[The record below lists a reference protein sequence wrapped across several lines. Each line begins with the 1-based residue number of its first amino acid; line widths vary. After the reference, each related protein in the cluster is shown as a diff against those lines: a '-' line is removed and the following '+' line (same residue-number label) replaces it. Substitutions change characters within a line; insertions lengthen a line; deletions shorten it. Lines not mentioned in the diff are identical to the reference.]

1 MLRLR
6 RTIGWLLVILIAIFL
21 VSLLGANLYVQS
33 QTTQQR
39 IQQELSQRLK
49 MPLQIQRISVTPWGG
64 LNLSGITIPQL
75 NDTHATPFLEA
86 KNFRL
91 RVKMR
96 SIFWR
101 PLVIQEVALIGPA
114 VVWPQNESG
123 EWRVPM
129 REPPVERQTP
139 SQAEVN
145 PTTPSEN
152 VVEVTPSPS
161 ETESKPAK
169 PAKAESTAT
178 GPQIKKVR
186 LSDGSFHFL
195 DREKR
200 NVALFDGVQFS
211 SSMRDITTIRGQVRI
226 NNIALRDRVFLSA
239 LRSPVHYNPDELALS
254 GLTAQIAKGQ
264 LTGDFSMAP
273 QEQDSPFT
281 VHASFHRLQADQLVA
296 EAGGSRD
303 IVRGLLEGT
312 LDASG
317 KTADP
322 DALTGSGSILLQNG
336 RVQQFAVLAAIG
348 QLLQIEELTQLDLEQ
363 AEARFHLKGNTVLV
377 DELILRSP
385 NLRLTAT
392 GSVSLRGGKLALD
405 SVLAIND
412 KIRSQLFR
420 GIRENFVA
428 TSEPGQYA
436 LQFHVGG
443 TVEKPKTDLVERA
456 VGTDLKNLG
465 GVIDVILGHGK
476 GKKKKNPE
484 MNMPSPSSSPS
495 P

>member
-6 RTIGWLLVILIAIFL
+6 RTIGWLLVVVIAIFL

-75 NDTHATPFLEA
+75 DDAHATPFLEA

-101 PLVIQEVALIGPA
+101 PLVIKEVALIGPA
-114 VVWPQNESG
+114 VIWPQNESG

-129 REPPVERQTP
+129 REPAVEPQTP
-139 SQAEVN
+139 SQPPGAAVTA
-145 PTTPSEN
+145 PPEN
-152 VVEVTPSPS
+152 VIEPPPAA
-161 ETESKPAK
+161 TEPKRAK

-178 GPQIKKVR
+178 GPQIRKVR

-211 SSMRDITTIRGQVRI
+211 SSMRDITTMRGQVRI

-239 LRSPVHYNPDELALS
+239 LSSPVHYDPDELALS
-254 GLTAQIAKGQ
+254 ELTAQIAKGQ

-273 QEQDSPFT
+273 QEKDSPFT
-281 VHASFHRLQADQLVA
+281 VHASFNRLQADQLVA
-296 EAGGSRD
+296 EAGGPRD
-303 IVRGLLEGT
+303 IVRGVLEGT
-312 LDASG
+312 LDATG

-322 DALTGSGSILLQNG
+322 DALTGSGTILLQNG

-363 AEARFHLKGNTVLV
+363 AEAKFHLNGSTVLV

-392 GSVSLRGGKLALD
+392 GSISLRGGKLALD

-428 TSEPGQYA
+428 TSERGQYA
-436 LQFHVGG
+436 LQFHVSG
-443 TVEKPKTDLVERA
+443 TVDKPKTDLVERA
-456 VGTDLKNLG
+456 VGADLKNLG
-465 GVIDVILGHGK
+465 GVIDALLGHGK
-476 GKKKKNPE
+476 GKKKKNPK
-484 MNMPSPSSSPS
+484 MNTPSPSPV

>member
-6 RTIGWLLVILIAIFL
+6 RTIGWLLVVVIAIFL

-75 NDTHATPFLEA
+75 NDPHATPFLEA

-91 RVKMR
+91 RVKVR

-101 PLVIQEVALIGPA
+101 PLVIKEVALIGPA
-114 VVWPQNESG
+114 VIWPQNESG

-129 REPPVERQTP
+129 KEPSVEPQMPPQPEATATAP
-139 SQAEVN
+139 PE
-145 PTTPSEN
+145 T
-152 VVEVTPSPS
+152 VVEVTPSPL
-161 ETESKPAK
+161 ETESKQAK
-169 PAKAESTAT
+169 VAKTESTAT
-178 GPQIKKVR
+178 GPQIRKVR

-195 DREKR
+195 DRERR

-211 SSMRDITTIRGQVRI
+211 SSMRDITTLRGQVRI
-226 NNIALRDRVFLSA
+226 ENIALRDRVFLSA
-239 LRSPVHYNPDELALS
+239 LRSPIRYNPDELALPE
-254 GLTAQIAKGQ
+254 LTAQIAKGQ
-264 LTGDFSMAP
+264 LTGDFSMSP
-273 QEQDSPFT
+273 QEKDSPFT

-303 IVRGLLEGT
+303 IVRGVLEGT
-312 LDASG
+312 LDATG

-322 DALTGSGSILLQNG
+322 DALTGSGTILLQNG
-336 RVQQFAVLAAIG
+336 RVQQFAVLAAVG
-348 QLLQIEELTQLDLEQ
+348 QVLQIEELTQLDLEQ
-363 AEARFHLKGNTVLV
+363 AEAKYHLNGSTVLI

-392 GSVSLRGGKLALD
+392 GSISLRGGKLALD

-420 GIRENFVA
+420 GIRENFVP

-443 TVEKPKTDLVERA
+443 TVDKPKTDLVERA
-456 VGTDLKNLG
+456 VGADLNNLG
-465 GVIDVILGHGK
+465 GVIDALLGHGK
-476 GKKKKNPE
+476 GKKKKKPE
-484 MNMPSPSSSPS
+484 MNTPASSPT

>member
-6 RTIGWLLVILIAIFL
+6 RTIGWLLVVVVAIFL

-64 LNLSGITIPQL
+64 LNLTGITIPQL
-75 NDTHATPFLEA
+75 KDAHATPFLEA
-86 KNFRL
+86 KDFRL
-91 RVKMR
+91 RVKVR

-101 PLVIQEVALIGPA
+101 PLVIKEVALIGPA
-114 VVWPQNESG
+114 VIWPQNESG

-129 REPPVERQTP
+129 REPPVET
-139 SQAEVN
+139 QAPPQPEATVTA
-145 PTTPSEN
+145 PPEN
-152 VVEVTPSPS
+152 VVEATPS
-161 ETESKPAK
+161 ETEPGQ
-169 PAKAESTAT
+169 PKAPKVESAAT

-211 SSMRDITTIRGQVRI
+211 SSMRDITSIRGQVRI
-226 NNIALRDRVFLSA
+226 EHIALRDRVFLSG
-239 LRSPVHYNPDELALS
+239 LRSPVRYNPDELALS

-296 EAGGSRD
+296 EAGGARD
-303 IVRGLLEGT
+303 IVHGVLEGT
-312 LDASG
+312 LDATG

-322 DALTGSGSILLQNG
+322 DALTGSGTLLLQNG
-336 RVQQFAVLAAIG
+336 HVQQFAVLAALG

-363 AEARFHLKGNTVLV
+363 AEAKYHLKGNTVLV

-405 SVLAIND
+405 SVLAINE

-456 VGTDLKNLG
+456 VGADLKNLG
-465 GVIDVILGHGK
+465 GVIDALLGHGK

-484 MNMPSPSSSPS
+484 MNTPSPSPA

>member
-1 MLRLR
+1 MFRLR
-6 RTIGWLLVILIAIFL
+6 RTVGWLFLVVVAIFL

-33 QTTQQR
+33 QTTQLR

-75 NDTHATPFLEA
+75 NDAHTTPFLEA
-86 KNFRL
+86 KDFRL

-101 PLVIQEVALIGPA
+101 PLVIKEVALIGPA
-114 VVWPQNESG
+114 VIWPQNESG

-129 REPPVERQTP
+129 RELPAEPQTP
-139 SQAEVN
+139 PQHEASVTA
-145 PTTPSEN
+145 PPEN
-152 VVEVTPSPS
+152 VVEAPPAA
-161 ETESKPAK
+161 TEPKQAK

-178 GPQIKKVR
+178 GPQIRKVR

-200 NVALFDGVQFS
+200 NLALFDGVQFS
-211 SSMRDITTIRGQVRI
+211 SSMRDITTLRGQVRI
-226 NNIALRDRVFLSA
+226 ENIALRDRVFLSA
-239 LRSPVHYNPDELALS
+239 LRSPIRYNPDELALPE
-254 GLTAQIAKGQ
+254 LTAQIAKGQ
-264 LTGDFSMAP
+264 LTGDFSMSP
-273 QEQDSPFT
+273 QEEDSPFT

-303 IVRGLLEGT
+303 IVRGVLEGT
-312 LDASG
+312 LDATG

-322 DALTGSGSILLQNG
+322 DALTGSGTILLQNG
-336 RVQQFAVLAAIG
+336 RVQKLAVLAALG
-348 QLLQIEELTQLDLEQ
+348 QLLQIEELMQLDLEQ
-363 AEARFHLKGNTVLV
+363 AEAKYRLAGNTVLV
-377 DELILRSP
+377 DELLLRSP

-392 GSVSLRGGKLALD
+392 GSVSLRGKRAVD
-405 SVLAIND
+405 SVLAINE

-420 GIRENFVA
+420 GIRENFVP
-428 TSEPGQYA
+428 TSEPGEYA

-443 TVEKPKTDLVERA
+443 TVDKPKTDLMERA
-456 VGTDLKNLG
+456 VGADLKDLG
-465 GVIDVILGHGK
+465 GLLDALIDHGK
-476 GKKKKNPE
+476 SKKKKNAESPT
-484 MNMPSPSSSPS
+484 PSASPK

>member
-1 MLRLR
+1 MLRFR
-6 RTIGWLLVILIAIFL
+6 RTIVWLLVVVIAIFL

-33 QTTQQR
+33 QTTQLR

-75 NDTHATPFLEA
+75 NDAHTTPFLEA
-86 KNFRL
+86 KDFRL
-91 RVKMR
+91 RVKVR

-101 PLVIQEVALIGPA
+101 PLVIKEVALIGPA
-114 VVWPQNESG
+114 VIWPQNESG

-129 REPPVERQTP
+129 RELPVESQTAP
-139 SQAEVN
+139 QPEATATAPPESA
-145 PTTPSEN
+145 
-152 VVEVTPSPS
+152 VEAPPAA
-161 ETESKPAK
+161 TEPKQAK
-169 PAKAESTAT
+169 PAKLESTAT
-178 GPQIKKVR
+178 GPQIRKVR

-211 SSMRDITTIRGQVRI
+211 SSMRDVTTIRGQVGI

-239 LRSPVHYNPDELALS
+239 LRSPVRYNPEELALS

-273 QEQDSPFT
+273 QEKDSPFT

-296 EAGGSRD
+296 EAGGPRD
-303 IVRGLLEGT
+303 IVRGVLEGT
-312 LDASG
+312 LDAAG

-322 DALTGSGSILLQNG
+322 DALTGSGSILLENG

-363 AEARFHLKGNTVLV
+363 AEAKFHLNGNTVLV

-392 GSVSLRGGKLALD
+392 GSISLRGGKLALD

-436 LQFHVGG
+436 LRFHVGG
-443 TVEKPKTDLVERA
+443 TVDKPKTDLVERA
-456 VGTDLKNLG
+456 VGADLKNLG
-465 GVIDVILGHGK
+465 GVIDALLGHGK
-476 GKKKKNPE
+476 GKKKKNAE
-484 MNMPSPSSSPS
+484 MNTPSPSPT

>member
-6 RTIGWLLVILIAIFL
+6 RTIGWLLVVVVATLL

-75 NDTHATPFLEA
+75 NDAHATPFLEA

-91 RVKMR
+91 RVKVR

-101 PLVIQEVALIGPA
+101 PLVIKEVALIGPA
-114 VVWPQNESG
+114 VIWPQNESG

-129 REPPVERQTP
+129 REPPAEPQTP
-139 SQAEVN
+139 PQPEATATA
-145 PTTPSEN
+145 PPEN
-152 VVEVTPSPS
+152 VVEASPAA
-161 ETESKPAK
+161 TEPKQPKPAK
-169 PAKAESTAT
+169 GESTAT
-178 GPQIKKVR
+178 GPQIRKVR

-239 LRSPVHYNPDELALS
+239 LRSPVRYNPDELALS

-273 QEQDSPFT
+273 QEKDSPFT

-303 IVRGLLEGT
+303 IVRGVLEGT
-312 LDASG
+312 LDATG

-322 DALTGSGSILLQNG
+322 EALTGSGSILLQNG

-363 AEARFHLKGNTVLV
+363 AEAKFHLNGNTVLV

-392 GSVSLRGGKLALD
+392 GSISLRGGKLALD

-456 VGTDLKNLG
+456 VGADLKNLG
-465 GVIDVILGHGK
+465 GVIDALLGHGK

-484 MNMPSPSSSPS
+484 MNTPSPSPV

>member
-6 RTIGWLLVILIAIFL
+6 RTIGWLLVVVIAIFL

-75 NDTHATPFLEA
+75 NDPHATPFLEA

-91 RVKMR
+91 RVKVR

-101 PLVIQEVALIGPA
+101 PLVIKEVALIGPA
-114 VVWPQNESG
+114 VIWPQNESG

-129 REPPVERQTP
+129 KEPSVEPQMPPQPEATATAP
-139 SQAEVN
+139 PE
-145 PTTPSEN
+145 T
-152 VVEVTPSPS
+152 VVEVTPSPL
-161 ETESKPAK
+161 ETESKQAK
-169 PAKAESTAT
+169 VAKTESTAT
-178 GPQIKKVR
+178 GPQIRKVR

-211 SSMRDITTIRGQVRI
+211 SSMRDITTLRGQVRI
-226 NNIALRDRVFLSA
+226 ENIALRDRVFLSA
-239 LRSPVHYNPDELALS
+239 LRSPIRYNPDELALPE
-254 GLTAQIAKGQ
+254 LAAQIAKGQ
-264 LTGDFSMAP
+264 LTGDFSMSP
-273 QEQDSPFT
+273 QEKDSPFT

-303 IVRGLLEGT
+303 IVRGVLEGT
-312 LDASG
+312 LDATG

-322 DALTGSGSILLQNG
+322 DALTGSGTILLQNG
-336 RVQQFAVLAAIG
+336 RVQQFAVLAAVG

-363 AEARFHLKGNTVLV
+363 AEAKYHLNGSTVLI

-392 GSVSLRGGKLALD
+392 GSISLRGGKLALD

-420 GIRENFVA
+420 GIRENFVP

-443 TVEKPKTDLVERA
+443 TVDKPKTDLVERA
-456 VGTDLKNLG
+456 VGADLNNLG
-465 GVIDVILGHGK
+465 GVIDALLGHGK
-476 GKKKKNPE
+476 GKKKKKPE
-484 MNMPSPSSSPS
+484 MNTPASSPK

>member
-6 RTIGWLLVILIAIFL
+6 RTIGWVLAVVVAIFL

-75 NDTHATPFLEA
+75 NDAQATPFLEA

-91 RVKMR
+91 RVKVR

-101 PLVIQEVALIGPA
+101 PLVIKEVALIAPA
-114 VVWPQNESG
+114 VIWPQNESG

-129 REPPVERQTP
+129 KEPSVEAQTLP
-139 SQAEVN
+139 QPE
-145 PTTPSEN
+145 TTAPPEN
-152 VVEVTPSPS
+152 VIEVTPS
-161 ETESKPAK
+161 ETEPKQAK
-169 PAKAESTAT
+169 AAKAENIAS

-200 NVALFDGVQFS
+200 NVALFDGVEFS

-226 NNIALRDRVFLSA
+226 DKIALRDRVFLSA
-239 LRSPVHYNPDELALS
+239 LHSPVRYDPNELALS
-254 GLTAQIAKGQ
+254 GLTAQVAKGQ
-264 LTGDFSMAP
+264 LAGDFSMAP
-273 QEQDSPFT
+273 QEKDSPFT

-303 IVRGLLEGT
+303 IVHGFLEGT
-312 LDASG
+312 LDATG

-322 DALTGSGSILLQNG
+322 DALTGSGNISMQNG

-363 AEARFHLKGNTVLV
+363 AETKFHLNGNTVLI

-385 NLRLTAT
+385 NVRLTAT
-392 GSVSLRGGKLALD
+392 GSISLRGGKLALD

-436 LQFHVGG
+436 LPFHVGG

-465 GVIDVILGHGK
+465 GVIDALFGHGK

-484 MNMPSPSSSPS
+484 MNTPSPAPSPSP
-495 P
+495 

>member
-1 MLRLR
+1 MLRLT
-6 RTIGWLLVILIAIFL
+6 RTVGWLLVVVIAIFL
-21 VSLLGANLYVQS
+21 VSVLGANLYVQS

-49 MPLQIQRISVTPWGG
+49 MPLQVQRISVTPWGG

-75 NDTHATPFLEA
+75 NDAHATPFLEA

-91 RVKMR
+91 RVKVR

-101 PLVIQEVALIGPA
+101 PLVIKEVALIGPA
-114 VVWPQNESG
+114 VIWPQNESG

-129 REPPVERQTP
+129 REPAVESQTP
-139 SQAEVN
+139 PQPPEAAVTA
-145 PTTPSEN
+145 PPEN
-152 VVEVTPSPS
+152 VVEAPPAA
-161 ETESKPAK
+161 TEPKHAK

-178 GPQIKKVR
+178 RPQIRKVR

-211 SSMRDITTIRGQVRI
+211 SSIRDITTMRGQVRI
-226 NNIALRDRVFLSA
+226 DNIALRDRVFLSA
-239 LRSPVHYNPDELALS
+239 LRSPVRYDPDELALS

-273 QEQDSPFT
+273 QEKDSPFT
-281 VHASFHRLQADQLVA
+281 VHASFNRLQADQLVA
-296 EAGGSRD
+296 EAGGPRD
-303 IVRGLLEGT
+303 IVRGVLEGT
-312 LDASG
+312 LDATG

-322 DALTGSGSILLQNG
+322 DALTGSGTILLQNG

-363 AEARFHLKGNTVLV
+363 AEAKFHLNGNTVLV
-377 DELILRSP
+377 DELILHSP

-392 GSVSLRGGKLALD
+392 GSISLRGGKLALD

-443 TVEKPKTDLVERA
+443 TVDKPKTDLVERA
-456 VGTDLKNLG
+456 VGADLKNLG
-465 GVIDVILGHGK
+465 GVIDALLGHGK

-484 MNMPSPSSSPS
+484 MNTPSPSPV

>member
-1 MLRLR
+1 MLRFR
-6 RTIGWLLVILIAIFL
+6 RTIGWLLVVLVAIFL
-21 VSLLGANLYVQS
+21 ISLLGANLYVQS

-75 NDTHATPFLEA
+75 NDAHAAPFLEA

-91 RVKMR
+91 RVKVR

-101 PLVIQEVALIGPA
+101 PLVIKEIALNGPA
-114 VVWPQNESG
+114 VIWPQNGSG

-129 REPPVERQTP
+129 REAPLERQTP
-139 SQAEVN
+139 PQPEAAA
-145 PTTPSEN
+145 TA
-152 VVEVTPSPS
+152 PS
-161 ETESKPAK
+161 ETVVEAPPAAPEPKQAK
-169 PAKAESTAT
+169 PAKAESTT
-178 GPQIKKVR
+178 NGPQIRKVR

-211 SSMRDITTIRGQVRI
+211 SSMREMTTMRGQVRI
-226 NNIALRDRVFLSA
+226 NNIALRDRVFLST
-239 LRSPVHYNPDELALS
+239 LSSPVRYNPDELALP

-273 QEQDSPFT
+273 QEKDSPFT

-296 EAGGSRD
+296 EAGGPRD
-303 IVRGLLEGT
+303 IVSGVLEGT
-312 LDASG
+312 LDATG
-317 KTADP
+317 QTAEP

-348 QLLQIEELTQLDLEQ
+348 QVLQIEELTQLDLEQ
-363 AEARFHLKGNTVLV
+363 AEAKFHLNGNTVLV

-392 GSVSLRGGKLALD
+392 GSISLRGGKLALD
-405 SVLAIND
+405 STLAINE

-436 LQFHVGG
+436 LQFHIGG
-443 TVEKPKTDLVERA
+443 TVDNPKTDLVERA
-456 VGTDLKNLG
+456 VGANLKNLG
-465 GVIDVILGHGK
+465 GVIDALLGHGK

-484 MNMPSPSSSPS
+484 MNTPSPTPT

>member
-6 RTIGWLLVILIAIFL
+6 RTIGWLLVVVIAIFL

-75 NDTHATPFLEA
+75 NDPHATPFLEA

-91 RVKMR
+91 RVKVR

-101 PLVIQEVALIGPA
+101 PLVIKEVALIGPA
-114 VVWPQNESG
+114 VIWPQNESG

-129 REPPVERQTP
+129 KEPSVEPQMPPQPEATATAP
-139 SQAEVN
+139 PE
-145 PTTPSEN
+145 T
-152 VVEVTPSPS
+152 VVEVTPSPL
-161 ETESKPAK
+161 ETESKQAK
-169 PAKAESTAT
+169 VAKTESTAT
-178 GPQIKKVR
+178 GPQIRKVR

-211 SSMRDITTIRGQVRI
+211 SSMRDITTLRGQVRI
-226 NNIALRDRVFLSA
+226 ENIALRDRVFLSA
-239 LRSPVHYNPDELALS
+239 LRSPIRYNPDELALPE
-254 GLTAQIAKGQ
+254 LTAQIAKGQ
-264 LTGDFSMAP
+264 LTGDFSMSP
-273 QEQDSPFT
+273 QEKDSPFT

-303 IVRGLLEGT
+303 IVRGVLEGT
-312 LDASG
+312 LDATG

-322 DALTGSGSILLQNG
+322 DALTGSGTVLLQNG
-336 RVQQFAVLAAIG
+336 RVQQFAVLAAVG

-363 AEARFHLKGNTVLV
+363 AEAKYHLNGSTVLI

-392 GSVSLRGGKLALD
+392 GSISLRGGKLALD

-443 TVEKPKTDLVERA
+443 TVDKPKTDLVTGGRRRSQQLRWRHRRA
-456 VGTDLKNLG
+456 SRPWQRQEKE
-465 GVIDVILGHGK
+465 K
-476 GKKKKNPE
+476 A
-484 MNMPSPSSSPS
+484 
-495 P
+495 

>member
-1 MLRLR
+1 MLRVR
-6 RTIGWLLVILIAIFL
+6 RTIGGLLVVLVAIFL

-33 QTTQQR
+33 QTTQLR

-64 LNLSGITIPQL
+64 LNLTGITIPQL

-91 RVKMR
+91 RVKVR

-101 PLVIQEVALIGPA
+101 PLVIKEVALIAPA
-114 VVWPQNESG
+114 VIWPQNESG

-129 REPPVERQTP
+129 REPPVETHTP
-139 SQAEVN
+139 PQPQPE
-145 PTTPSEN
+145 TTVTAPPES
-152 VVEVTPSPS
+152 VVETPS
-161 ETESKPAK
+161 ETEPRQ
-169 PAKAESTAT
+169 AKAVKAENTGT
-178 GPQIKKVR
+178 GPQIKKIR
-186 LSDGSFHFL
+186 LNDGSFHFL

-226 NNIALRDRVFLSA
+226 DHIALRDRVFLSA
-239 LRSPVHYNPDELALS
+239 LRSPVRYNPDELTLS
-254 GLTAQIAKGQ
+254 GLSAQIAKGQ
-264 LTGDFSMAP
+264 LTGDFTMEP
-273 QEQDSPFT
+273 QEEDSPFT

-303 IVRGLLEGT
+303 IVHGFLEGT

-322 DALTGSGSILLQNG
+322 DALVGSGTIALQNG
-336 RVQQFAVLAAIG
+336 HVQQFAVLAALG

-363 AEARFHLKGNTVLV
+363 AEAKYHLKGNTVLI

-405 SVLAIND
+405 SVLAINE

-420 GIRENFVA
+420 GIRENFAA
-428 TSEPGQYA
+428 TSEPGLYA

-443 TVEKPKTDLVERA
+443 TVEKPKTDLMERA
-456 VGTDLKNLG
+456 VGADLKNLG
-465 GVIDVILGHGK
+465 GVIDALLGHGK
-476 GKKKKNPE
+476 ARKKKNAE
-484 MNMPSPSSSPS
+484 MNTPSPSPT

>member
-6 RTIGWLLVILIAIFL
+6 RTIVWLLVVVIAIFL

-33 QTTQQR
+33 QTTQLR

-75 NDTHATPFLEA
+75 NDAHTTPFLEA
-86 KNFRL
+86 KDFRL
-91 RVKMR
+91 RVKVR

-101 PLVIQEVALIGPA
+101 PLVIKEVALIGPA
-114 VVWPQNESG
+114 VIWPQNESG

-129 REPPVERQTP
+129 RELPVESQTAP
-139 SQAEVN
+139 QPEATATAPPESA
-145 PTTPSEN
+145 
-152 VVEVTPSPS
+152 VEAPPAA
-161 ETESKPAK
+161 TEPKQAK
-169 PAKAESTAT
+169 PAKLESTAT
-178 GPQIKKVR
+178 GPQIRKVR

-211 SSMRDITTIRGQVRI
+211 SSMRDVTTIRGQVGI

-239 LRSPVHYNPDELALS
+239 LRSPVRYNPEELALS

-273 QEQDSPFT
+273 QEKDSPFT

-296 EAGGSRD
+296 EAGGPRD
-303 IVRGLLEGT
+303 IVRGVLEGT
-312 LDASG
+312 LDAAG

-322 DALTGSGSILLQNG
+322 DALTGSGSILLENG

-363 AEARFHLKGNTVLV
+363 AEAKFHLNGNTVLV

-392 GSVSLRGGKLALD
+392 GSISLRGGKLALD

-436 LQFHVGG
+436 LRFHVGG
-443 TVEKPKTDLVERA
+443 TVDKPKTDLVERA
-456 VGTDLKNLG
+456 VGADLKNLG
-465 GVIDVILGHGK
+465 GVIDALLGHGK
-476 GKKKKNPE
+476 GKKKKNAE
-484 MNMPSPSSSPS
+484 MNTPSPSPT

>member
-1 MLRLR
+1 MLRFR
-6 RTIGWLLVILIAIFL
+6 RTIGWLLVTVVAIFL

-75 NDTHATPFLEA
+75 NDTRATPFLEA

-91 RVKMR
+91 RVKVR

-101 PLVIQEVALIGPA
+101 PLVIKEVALIGPA
-114 VVWPQNESG
+114 VIWPQNESG

-129 REPPVERQTP
+129 TEPPVETQTLP
-139 SQAEVN
+139 RPEMT
-145 PTTPSEN
+145 PTPPPEN
-152 VVEVTPSPS
+152 VVEVTPSEAEP
-161 ETESKPAK
+161 KHARPAK
-169 PAKAESTAT
+169 TESTAT
-178 GPQIKKVR
+178 GPQIRKVR

-239 LRSPVHYNPDELALS
+239 LHSPVRYNPDELALS

-264 LTGDFSMAP
+264 LTGDFVMAP

-296 EAGGSRD
+296 EAGGPRD
-303 IVRGLLEGT
+303 IVRGILEGT
-312 LDASG
+312 LDATG

-322 DALTGSGSILLQNG
+322 DALTGSGTISLQNG
-336 RVQQFAVLAAIG
+336 HVQQFAVLAALG

-363 AEARFHLKGNTVLV
+363 AEAKFHLSGNTVLV

-392 GSVSLRGGKLALD
+392 GSISLRGGKLALD

-420 GIRENFVA
+420 GIRENFVT

-443 TVEKPKTDLVERA
+443 TVDKPKTDLVERA
-456 VGTDLKNLG
+456 VGADLKNLG
-465 GVIDVILGHGK
+465 GVIDALLGHGK

-484 MNMPSPSSSPS
+484 MNTPSPSPT